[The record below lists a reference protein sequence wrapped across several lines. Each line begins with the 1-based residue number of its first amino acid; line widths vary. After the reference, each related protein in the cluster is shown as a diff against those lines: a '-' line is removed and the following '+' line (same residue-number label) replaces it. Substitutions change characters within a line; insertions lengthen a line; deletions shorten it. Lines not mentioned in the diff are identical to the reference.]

1 LKAGELE
8 DLQMI
13 ARYMTSALLGLTMA
27 FGLLF
32 LMHTLIDT
40 GNAAFTP
47 DIRVMIEHWIHQPNE
62 EKPPLIDEPPQRVI
76 APELPPT
83 SNPPISIDN
92 FGGIGGIPI
101 PVGEPLGPGQ
111 PGSITAHRDRPLVNM
126 VRVQPAYPPRAAA
139 LGLEGFVTVGYDVSA
154 AGTVINVVILD
165 SSHTIFEKSAMNAAL
180 KFRFKPRLVDGIP
193 VGSTGMKNRFRFQ
206 MEK

>member
-1 LKAGELE
+1 
-8 DLQMI
+8 MI
-13 ARYMTSALLGLTMA
+13 ARYMTSAVLGLTMA

-47 DIRVMIEHWIHQPNE
+47 EIRVMVDRWIFQPTE
-62 EKPPLIDEPPQRVI
+62 EKPPLVDEPPQRVV

-83 SNPPISIDN
+83 SNPPALIDN
-92 FGGIGGIPI
+92 FGGIAVIPI
-101 PVGEPLGPGQ
+101 PVGEPLSPGQ
-111 PGSITAHRDRPLVNM
+111 PGSLTAHRDRPLVNM
-126 VRVQPAYPPRAAA
+126 VRVQPLYPPRAAA

-154 AGTVINVVILD
+154 AGTVINVIILD
-165 SSHTIFEKSAMNAAL
+165 SSHTMFEKSAMDAAL

-193 VGSTGMKNRFRFQ
+193 VGSTGMRNRFRFQ